1 MGIFDKLF
9 KKKAPAARVQPDE
22 EFFCPACGAITQGAQ
37 RKCTSCS
44 WDESTCPYVTGFD
57 NKDQLFK
64 KCSVKIG
71 NNDCSGS
78 PYGYLFEDCPIYK
91 RHRYDD
97 QRKIAAET
105 ADSGNKKATSIL
117 DKYRAGLLY
126 LDRSE
131 GFDEA
136 KFRELNRIIGN
147 QFSETDIK
155 TQLGNAQLM
164 IRGMEDLKK
173 VLRSNIVEAI
183 GTFEEVERNGI
194 DLSKYNI

>member
-1 MGIFDKLF
+1 MGIFDKLL
-9 KKKAPAARVQPDE
+9 KNKAPAARVQPDE
-22 EFFCPACGAITQGAQ
+22 EFFCPVCGAITQGVQ
-37 RKCTSCS
+37 RKCTNCS
-44 WDESTCPYVTGFD
+44 WDDCTCPYVTGFD

-64 KCSVKIG
+64 KCSVKTG
-71 NNDCSGS
+71 NNDCSAN
-78 PYGYLFEDCPIYK
+78 PYGFLFEDCPVFK
-91 RHRYDD
+91 SHRYDG
-97 QRKIAAET
+97 QRKTAAEI
-105 ADSGNKKATSIL
+105 ADNGSKKAASIL

-126 LDRSE
+126 LDGCE

-147 QFSETDIK
+147 RFSETDVK

-164 IRGMEDLKK
+164 IGGMDDLKK

-183 GTFEEVERNGI
+183 GTFEEAERNGI